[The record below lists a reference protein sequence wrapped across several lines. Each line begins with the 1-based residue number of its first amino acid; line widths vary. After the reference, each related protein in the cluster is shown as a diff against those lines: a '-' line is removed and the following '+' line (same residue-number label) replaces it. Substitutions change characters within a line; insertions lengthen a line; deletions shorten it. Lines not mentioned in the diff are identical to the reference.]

1 MAAFI
6 EPVAGLLPGFFRGR
20 RYNSGMQCNIDSKGK
35 ALRLIY
41 GLLMIAAGLLVA
53 ALGAAAVL
61 SSWWVWALAVF
72 LLLAGGFGVFEAR
85 AGWCA
90 VRAMGFKTPY

>member
-1 MAAFI
+1 
-6 EPVAGLLPGFFRGR
+6 
-20 RYNSGMQCNIDSKGK
+20 MQCNIDAKGK

-41 GLLMIAAGLLVA
+41 GLLMLVGAGVLA
-53 ALGAAAVL
+53 ALLLMKVFVAGWLWAVVGGL
-61 SSWWVWALAVF
+61 ALM
-72 LLLAGGFGVFEAR
+72 GGFGVFEAR